1 MSITPETI
9 AQALQSENLGDR
21 LSAVNQLRNL
31 PAEIAFELLIKA
43 IGDNNA
49 RVRYAAVSQ
58 MGTLGHQNR
67 QKSLEILLAR
77 LYADP
82 EIDVKAAAADAIGGL
97 QLTEAFPDLE
107 ACFRQE
113 NDWLLQMSIIA
124 TLGELGDPRSF
135 DLLKEALASTEALVQ
150 GSAIGSLGELKNPES
165 IPLFEPFLT
174 NEDWQ
179 IRYRVVQALG
189 NIGGVETRAMLQV
202 LAQDPIPQV
211 SEMAAITLAQVVAS

>member
-31 PAEIAFELLIKA
+31 PGETAFELLIRA
-43 IGDNNA
+43 IRDKNA

-58 MGTLGHQNR
+58 MGTLGR
-67 QKSLEILLAR
+67 QDRAKSLEILRDR

-82 EIDVKAAAADAIGGL
+82 EIDVKAAAADAIGAL

-107 ACFRQE
+107 ACFRQV
-113 NDWLLQMSIIA
+113 NDWLLQMSIIS

-135 DLLKEALASTEALVQ
+135 DLLKEALASPEALVQ

-179 IRYRVVQALG
+179 IRYRVVQALS
-189 NIGGVETRAMLQV
+189 NIGGDRAKAMLQT
-202 LAQDPIPQV
+202 LTQDSMPQV
-211 SEMAAITLAQVVAS
+211 SEMAAIALVQLT

>member
-1 MSITPETI
+1 MSITPETV

-31 PAEIAFELLIKA
+31 PEAAAFELLLQA
-43 IGDNNA
+43 IGDSNS

-58 MGTLGHQNR
+58 MDTLGNQDR
-67 QKSLEILLAR
+67 AKSLEVLLAR

-82 EIDVKAAAADAIGGL
+82 EIDVKAAAADAIGAL
-97 QLTEAFPDLE
+97 HMTEAFPDLE
-107 ACFRQE
+107 ACFRQV

-135 DLLKEALASTEALVQ
+135 DLLKEALSSPEALVQ

-165 IPLFEPFLT
+165 VALFEPFLT

-179 IRYRVVQALG
+179 IRFRVVQALS
-189 NIGGVETRAMLQV
+189 NIGGEEARAMLQI
-202 LAQDPIPQV
+202 LTQDSMPQV
-211 SEMAAITLAQVVAS
+211 SESAAIALAQID